1 MWTTE
6 EPIWERDGHDWP
18 NREASRFVKAA
29 GLRWHV
35 QIADE
40 GPVIL
45 LVHGTGSSVHSF
57 RDLIPL
63 LSSRFTVV
71 APDLPGHGF
80 TDRPPFRELSLAG
93 MSKALSGLL
102 HKLEVRPVVAVG
114 HSAGA
119 AILARMILDDAIAP
133 EAMVSL
139 NGALLPLRGLP
150 RHLFAPA
157 ARLVARLPLLP
168 NLVARRASDPE
179 AIRKLI
185 RDSGSR
191 IDARGIELYR
201 RLASNASHVSA
212 AFGMMANWDLDDL
225 ARDLPR
231 LRTKLLIVIGD
242 NDLMVAPHEQRRIR
256 ALVPGAE
263 MLVLP
268 RLGHLAH
275 EEQPKEIADLL
286 IRLADAGKIGSND
299 ACVRLS

>member
-6 EPIWERDGHDWP
+6 EPIWERDGRDWP

-35 QIADE
+35 QIAGK

-45 LVHGTGSSVHSF
+45 LVHGTGSSAHSF

-63 LSSRFTVV
+63 LAGRFTVV

-80 TDRPPFRELSLAG
+80 TDRPPFRELSLVG

-102 HKLEVRPVVAVG
+102 QKLGMLPVIAVG

-119 AILARMILDDAIAP
+119 AILARMILDVAIAP

-168 NLVARRASDPE
+168 NLVARRATDPE
-179 AIRKLI
+179 TIRKLI

-191 IDARGIELYR
+191 MDAQGIELYR

-225 ARDLPR
+225 VRDLPH
-231 LRTKLLIVIGD
+231 LRTKLLIVIGG
-242 NDLMVAPHEQRRIR
+242 NDLMVPPQEQRRIQ

-263 MLVLP
+263 VLLLP

-275 EEQPKEIADLL
+275 EERPREIAELL
-286 IRLADAGKIGSND
+286 IRLAEAGRANKAAKVSG
-299 ACVRLS
+299 

>member
-6 EPIWERDGHDWP
+6 EPVWERDGRDWP

-35 QIADE
+35 QMAGE
-40 GPVIL
+40 GPVIV
-45 LVHGTGSSVHSF
+45 LVHGTGSSAHSF
-57 RDLIPL
+57 RDLIPW
-63 LSSRFTVV
+63 LSGHFTVV

-93 MSKALSGLL
+93 MTKALSGLL
-102 HKLEVRPVVAVG
+102 RKLEVRPVVVVG

-119 AILARMILDDAIAP
+119 AILARMILDDAISP

-150 RHLFAPA
+150 RHLFATA
-157 ARLVARLPLLP
+157 ARLMARLPLLP
-168 NLVARRASDPE
+168 NLVARRATDPE
-179 AIRKLI
+179 TIRKLI

-201 RLASNASHVSA
+201 MLASNASHVSA

-225 ARDLPR
+225 ANDLPR
-231 LRTKLLIVIGD
+231 LRTKLLIVIGG
-242 NDLMVAPHEQRRIR
+242 NDLMVPPQEQRRVR

-263 MLVLP
+263 MLLLP

-275 EEQPKEIADLL
+275 EEQPKEIADVLL
-286 IRLADAGKIGSND
+286 RVANAGKSDRMMPASG
-299 ACVRLS
+299 

>member
-6 EPIWERDGHDWP
+6 ELIWERDGRDWP

-35 QIADE
+35 QIAGE

-45 LVHGTGSSVHSF
+45 LVHGTGSSAHSF

-63 LSSRFTVV
+63 LSSRFTVI

-80 TDRPPFRELSLAG
+80 TDRPPFRELSLRG

-102 HKLEVRPVVAVG
+102 HKLEVRPVIAVG

-119 AILARMILDDAIAP
+119 AILTRMILDDAIVP
-133 EAMVSL
+133 RAMASL

-168 NLVARRASDPE
+168 YLVARRANDPE
-179 AIRKLI
+179 TIRRLI
-185 RDSGSR
+185 SDSGSR

-231 LRTKLLIVIGD
+231 LRTKLLIVIGG
-242 NDLMVAPHEQRRIR
+242 NDLMVTPQEQRRVS
-256 ALVPGAE
+256 ALVPDAE

-268 RLGHLAH
+268 GLGHLAH

-286 IRLADAGKIGSND
+286 IRLADASEVDPVAQVSG
-299 ACVRLS
+299 

>member
-6 EPIWERDGHDWP
+6 EPIWERDGRDWP

-35 QIADE
+35 QIAGE
-40 GPVIL
+40 GPAIL
-45 LVHGTGSSVHSF
+45 LVHGTGSSAHSF

-63 LSSRFTVV
+63 LSGRFTVL

-93 MSKALSGLL
+93 MSTALSGLL
-102 HKLEVRPVVAVG
+102 QKLGACPVVAVG

-119 AILARMILDDAIAP
+119 AILARMVLDGAIVP

-157 ARLVARLPLLP
+157 AQLIARLPFLP
-168 NLVARRASDPE
+168 NLVARRATDPE
-179 AIRKLI
+179 TIRKLI

-191 IDARGIELYR
+191 IDAWGIELYR
-201 RLASNASHVSA
+201 RLASNPSHVSA

-225 ARDLPR
+225 ARDLPH
-231 LRTKLLIVIGD
+231 LHTKLLVVIGG
-242 NDLMVAPHEQRRIR
+242 NDLMVTPQEQRRIR
-256 ALVPGAE
+256 SLVPGAE

-286 IRLADAGKIGSND
+286 TRLADAGKSDRVAPASG
-299 ACVRLS
+299 

>member
-6 EPIWERDGHDWP
+6 EPIWERDGRDWP

-35 QIADE
+35 QIAGE

-45 LVHGTGSSVHSF
+45 LVHGTGSSAHSF

-80 TDRPPFRELSLAG
+80 TDRPPFRELSLTG
-93 MSKALSGLL
+93 MSEALSGLL

-119 AILARMILDDAIAP
+119 AILARMILDGAIAP

-157 ARLVARLPLLP
+157 ARLIARLPLLP
-168 NLVARRASDPE
+168 NLVARRATDPE
-179 AIRKLI
+179 TIRNLI

-231 LRTKLLIVIGD
+231 LRTKLLIVIGG
-242 NDLMVAPHEQRRIR
+242 NDLMVAPHEQRRVR

-263 MLVLP
+263 MLMLP

-275 EEQPKEIADLL
+275 EEQPQEIADVL
-286 IRLADAGKIGSND
+286 IRLPDAGKSDQAVPVSG
-299 ACVRLS
+299 

>member
-35 QIADE
+35 QIAGA

-45 LVHGTGSSVHSF
+45 LVHGTGSSAHSF

-80 TDRPPFRELSLAG
+80 TDRPPFRELSLVG
-93 MSKALSGLL
+93 MSKALAGLL
-102 HKLEVRPVVAVG
+102 HKIEVRPIVVVG

-119 AILARMILDDAIAP
+119 AILARMILDGAIVP
-133 EAMVSL
+133 ESMVSL

-168 NLVARRASDPE
+168 RLVARRATDPE
-179 AIRKLI
+179 TIRKLI

-225 ARDLPR
+225 AHDLPR
-231 LRTKLLIVIGD
+231 LRTKLLIVIGG
-242 NDLMVAPHEQRRIR
+242 NDLMVTPQQQRRIR

-275 EEQPKEIADLL
+275 EEQPEEIADSL
-286 IRLADAGKIGSND
+286 IRLADAGKSDQATRASG
-299 ACVRLS
+299 

>member
-29 GLRWHV
+29 SLRWHV
-35 QIADE
+35 QIAGE

-45 LVHGTGSSVHSF
+45 LVHGTGSSAHSF

-63 LSSRFTVV
+63 LASRFTVI

-80 TDRPPFRELSLAG
+80 TDLPPFRELSLAG
-93 MSKALSGLL
+93 MSKALAGLL
-102 HKLEVRPVVAVG
+102 HKLDVRPVVVVG

-119 AILARMILDDAIAP
+119 AVLGRMILDGAIAP
-133 EAMVSL
+133 EVMVSL

-168 NLVARRASDPE
+168 QLVARRASDPE
-179 AIRKLI
+179 TIRKLI

-225 ARDLPR
+225 VRDLPR

-242 NDLMVAPHEQRRIR
+242 NDLMVPPQEQRRIR
-256 ALVPGAE
+256 VLVPDAE
-263 MLVLP
+263 IMLLP

-275 EEQPKEIADLL
+275 EEQPREIADLL
-286 IRLADAGKIGSND
+286 IGLADARKSDQAASVSG
-299 ACVRLS
+299 

>member
-1 MWTTE
+1 MWTTD
-6 EPIWERDGHDWP
+6 EPIWEREGHDWP

-35 QIADE
+35 QIAGE

-45 LVHGTGSSVHSF
+45 LVHGTGSSAHSF

-71 APDLPGHGF
+71 VPDLPGHGF
-80 TDRPPFRELSLAG
+80 TDRPPFRELSLKG
-93 MSKALSGLL
+93 MSKALSALL
-102 HKLEVRPVVAVG
+102 HKLEARPVVAVG

-119 AILARMILDDAIAP
+119 AILARMILDGMIAP
-133 EAMVSL
+133 KAMVSL

-168 NLVARRASDPE
+168 NLVARRATDPE
-179 AIRKLI
+179 TIRKLI
-185 RDSGSR
+185 CDSGSR

-256 ALVPGAE
+256 ALVQGAE
-263 MLVLP
+263 IVVLP

-275 EEQPKEIADLL
+275 EEQPQEIADLL
-286 IRLADAGKIGSND
+286 FGLADARKSDEVKSASG
-299 ACVRLS
+299 

>member
-6 EPIWERDGHDWP
+6 EPIWERDGRDWP
-18 NREASRFVKAA
+18 NREASLFVKAA

-35 QIADE
+35 QVAGE
-40 GPVIL
+40 GPSIL
-45 LVHGTGSSVHSF
+45 LVHGTGSSAHSF

-63 LSSRFTVV
+63 LSDRFTVV
-71 APDLPGHGF
+71 VPDLPGHGF
-80 TDRPPFRELSLAG
+80 TDRPPFRDLSLAG

-102 HKLEVRPVVAVG
+102 HKLEVRPVVVVG

-119 AILARMILDDAIAP
+119 AILARMILDGAIAP
-133 EAMVSL
+133 EAKVSL

-168 NLVARRASDPE
+168 NLVARRATDPE
-179 AIRKLI
+179 TIRKLI

-201 RLASNASHVSA
+201 TLASNASHVSA

-225 ARDLPR
+225 ARDLPH
-231 LRTKLLIVIGD
+231 LRTRLLIVIGG
-242 NDLMVAPHEQRRIR
+242 NDLMVPPQEQRRVR

-275 EEQPKEIADLL
+275 EEQPEEIADLL
-286 IRLADAGKIGSND
+286 IRLADAGKSDQVARVSG
-299 ACVRLS
+299 

>member
-6 EPIWERDGHDWP
+6 EPIWERDGRDWP

-35 QIADE
+35 QMAGH

-45 LVHGTGSSVHSF
+45 LVHGTGASAHSF

-63 LSSRFTVV
+63 LSGRLTVI

-80 TDRPPFRELSLAG
+80 TDRPPFRELSLEG

-102 HKLEVRPVVAVG
+102 HKLGARPAVVVG

-119 AILARMILDDAIAP
+119 AILARMSLDGAIAP
-133 EAMVSL
+133 EAIVSL
-139 NGALLPLRGLP
+139 NGALLPLPGLP

-157 ARLVARLPLLP
+157 ARLIARLPLLP
-168 NLVARRASDPE
+168 HLVARRAADPE

-212 AFGMMANWDLDDL
+212 AFGMMANWDLD
-225 ARDLPR
+225 
-231 LRTKLLIVIGD
+231 
-242 NDLMVAPHEQRRIR
+242 E
-256 ALVPGAE
+256 
-263 MLVLP
+263 
-268 RLGHLAH
+268 
-275 EEQPKEIADLL
+275 
-286 IRLADAGKIGSND
+286 LADD
-299 ACVRLS
+299 

>member
-1 MWTTE
+1 MWNTE

-18 NREASRFVKAA
+18 NREVSRFVKAA

-35 QIADE
+35 QIAGD

-45 LVHGTGSSVHSF
+45 LVHGTGSSAHSF

-80 TDRPPFRELSLAG
+80 TDRPPFRELSLTG

-102 HKLEVRPVVAVG
+102 HKLEIRPVLAVG

-119 AILARMILDDAIAP
+119 AILARMILDGAIVP
-133 EAMVSL
+133 EATVSL

-150 RHLFAPA
+150 RHVFAPA
-157 ARLVARLPLLP
+157 ARLMARLPLLP
-168 NLVARRASDPE
+168 NLVARHATDPE
-179 AIRKLI
+179 TIRKLI
-185 RDSGSR
+185 RDGGSR
-191 IDARGIELYR
+191 IDAKGVELYR

-212 AFGMMANWDLDDL
+212 AFAMMANWDLDDL
-225 ARDLPR
+225 AQDLPR
-231 LRTKLLIVIGD
+231 LRTKLLIVIGG
-242 NDLMVAPHEQRRIR
+242 NDLMVTPQEQHRIGV
-256 ALVPGAE
+256 LVPGAE

-275 EEQPKEIADLL
+275 EERPKEIADLL
-286 IRLADAGKIGSND
+286 IRLADA
-299 ACVRLS
+299 VRSEQAARVSG

>member
-6 EPIWERDGHDWP
+6 EPIWEHDGRDWP
-18 NREASRFVKAA
+18 NREASLFVKAA

-35 QIADE
+35 QVAGE
-40 GPVIL
+40 GPAIL
-45 LVHGTGSSVHSF
+45 LVHGTGSSAHSF

-63 LSSRFTVV
+63 LSDRFNVV

-102 HKLEVRPVVAVG
+102 HKLEVRPLVAVG

-119 AILARMILDDAIAP
+119 AILARMILGGAIAP

-168 NLVARRASDPE
+168 NLVARRATDPE
-179 AIRKLI
+179 TIRKLI

-231 LRTKLLIVIGD
+231 LRTKLLIVVGG
-242 NDLMVAPHEQRRIR
+242 NDLMVPPQEQRRILS
-256 ALVPGAE
+256 LVPGAE
-263 MLVLP
+263 LLGLP

-275 EEQPKEIADLL
+275 EEQPGEIADVL
-286 IRLADAGKIGSND
+286 IRLADAGKSDQTMPASG
-299 ACVRLS
+299 

>member
-6 EPIWERDGHDWP
+6 EPIWDRDGRDWP
-18 NREASRFVKAA
+18 NREASRFIKAA

-35 QIADE
+35 QVAGD

-45 LVHGTGSSVHSF
+45 LVHGTGASAHSF

-63 LSSRFTVV
+63 LSSRFAVV

-102 HKLEVRPVVAVG
+102 HKLSVRPAVVVG

-119 AILARMILDDAIAP
+119 AILARMSLDDAIAP
-133 EAMVSL
+133 EAIVSL

-157 ARLVARLPLLP
+157 ARLIARLPLLP
-168 NLVARRASDPE
+168 HLVARRATDPE
-179 AIRKLI
+179 TIRKLI

-212 AFGMMANWDLDDL
+212 AFGMMANWDLDAL
-225 ARDLPR
+225 AHDLPR
-231 LRTKLLIVIGD
+231 LRTKLLVVIGG
-242 NDLMVAPHEQRRIR
+242 NDLMVPPQEQRRIR
-256 ALVPGAE
+256 ALVPSAE
-263 MLVLP
+263 FQVLP

-286 IRLADAGKIGSND
+286 IRLAAAGRPDHAG
-299 ACVRLS
+299 VRLN

>member
-1 MWTTE
+1 MWATE
-6 EPIWERDGHDWP
+6 EPIWERDGRDWP

-35 QIADE
+35 QIAGE

-45 LVHGTGSSVHSF
+45 LVHGTGSSAHSF

-71 APDLPGHGF
+71 VPDLPGHGF

-102 HKLEVRPVVAVG
+102 HKLEVRPVLVVG

-119 AILARMILDDAIAP
+119 AILVRMILDGAIAP

-157 ARLVARLPLLP
+157 ARLMARLPLLP
-168 NLVARRASDPE
+168 QPGCAPRHRSRNDPQADPRQRFADRCREVSSFIAGWPRMPHTSPRR
-179 AIRKLI
+179 
-185 RDSGSR
+185 
-191 IDARGIELYR
+191 
-201 RLASNASHVSA
+201 SA
-212 AFGMMANWDLDDL
+212 
-225 ARDLPR
+225 
-231 LRTKLLIVIGD
+231 
-242 NDLMVAPHEQRRIR
+242 
-256 ALVPGAE
+256 
-263 MLVLP
+263 
-268 RLGHLAH
+268 
-275 EEQPKEIADLL
+275 
-286 IRLADAGKIGSND
+286 
-299 ACVRLS
+299 